1 MTTIT
6 VEVPDELAAQLNID
20 AALLPKFVREAIEA
34 KLAKQSESSAGE
46 ASRRP
51 LYQEIVDFL
60 ASGPTAE
67 QIVDFKISESAQERL
82 EDLLER
88 NRESELAPEETTEM
102 DRYLQFSHAM
112 ILLKASSRRVL
123 SSPEMTG

>member
-60 ASGPTAE
+60 LLDPQRSRLLTSRFLSQLRNGSKIYWNETARAS
-67 QIVDFKISESAQERL
+67 
-82 EDLLER
+82 
-88 NRESELAPEETTEM
+88 
-102 DRYLQFSHAM
+102 
-112 ILLKASSRRVL
+112 
-123 SSPEMTG
+123 